1 VPAGSAAVP
10 TLPTVADVRVGISGW
25 TYAPWR
31 GVFYPP
37 GLPRRR
43 ELAYAAEHLGTVEVN
58 GSFYSLLRPSSYLSW
73 AEQTPPDFVFAVKGP
88 RFLTHMKKLTDVETP
103 LANFL
108 ANGLLALGPKLGPLL
123 WQLPPTLGFDPAR
136 TEAFL
141 AMLPTTTTAAARLA
155 EAHDDR
161 IADRAWTTTDAD
173 RPLHHAMEVRH
184 PSFLAPGFLDLLRT
198 YGVAA
203 VVADSAGRFPVLDAV
218 TAGLVYVR
226 LHGAEELYVSGYTDE
241 ALDVWAARVRG
252 WADQGLDVLVYFDND
267 VKVRAP
273 VDAMNL
279 AARLGVGPGARPA

>member
-1 VPAGSAAVP
+1 
-10 TLPTVADVRVGISGW
+10 VADVRVGISGW
-25 TYAPWR
+25 TYQPWR
-31 GVFYPP
+31 GVFYPA
-37 GLPRRR
+37 GLPHRR

-58 GSFYSLLRPSSYLSW
+58 GSFYSLQRPSSYLSW
-73 AEQTPPDFVFAVKGP
+73 ADQTPPDFVFAVKGP
-88 RFLTHMKKLTDVETP
+88 RFVTHMKKLAGVETP

-108 ANGLLALGPKLGPLL
+108 ANGMLALGPKLGPLL

-141 AMLPTTTTAAARLA
+141 AMLPATTAAAARLA
-155 EAHDDR
+155 QDHDDR
-161 IADRAWTTTDAD
+161 VADRCWTTTDAD
-173 RPLHHAMEVRH
+173 RPLRHAMEVRH
-184 PSFLAPGFLDLLRT
+184 PSFLSPQFLDLLRT

-203 VVADSAGRFPVLDAV
+203 VVADSAGRFPVLDTV
-218 TAGLVYVR
+218 TADFVYVR

-241 ALDVWAARVRG
+241 ALDAWAARVRG

-279 AARLGVGPGARPA
+279 AARLGVGPGARPV